1 MSICLLYFAIPQF
14 TGHSLVCL
22 PHLGLRPVRLDNL
35 RDRPFQFGIYAKSTS
50 KGGARVLKEFFK
62 AALFYAKN
70 LMSWQIYRAGR
81 GSIRRKL
88 EYMQNQQEKG

>member
-70 LMSWQIYRAGR
+70 LMSWQYAGLNYILPFRR
-81 GSIRRKL
+81 GG
-88 EYMQNQQEKG
+88 YHPPAP